1 MAHMHVSTAVLV
13 SFSLARFTL
22 IAAAEEATP
31 ALPPAAQ
38 TPAPSSGQLEE
49 VVVSARKR
57 AERLISTPVVVSAF
71 TEKDLSRYNADDLTK
86 IGEMTPTVIIGT
98 YKANGGGSLAIRG
111 ISSPANQ
118 SGFEQAV
125 SVAIDGVQTSDG
137 NAQIVGQKT
146 QRIQENALLVEGT
159 RQHRMISSMTTS
171 APPIVGPA
179 RDPGAAKPIGRDPR
193 KQ

>member
-1 MAHMHVSTAVLV
+1 MEGAMPHRHLGGVVLV
-13 SFSLARFTL
+13 SFSLAGFTST
-22 IAAAEEATP
+22 AAAEESAPVLQAST
-31 ALPPAAQ
+31 
-38 TPAPSSGQLEE
+38 PSSGQLEE

-137 NAQIVGQKT
+137 
-146 QRIQENALLVEGT
+146 R
-159 RQHRMISSMTTS
+159 
-171 APPIVGPA
+171 
-179 RDPGAAKPIGRDPR
+179 
-193 KQ
+193 